1 MFNND
6 AHNNYLWWY
15 SVLGNTID
23 NVNDATF
30 QSMYGLSTGDKRHAS
45 TQPTQQFND
54 GYFHYNSDGDSF
66 DQLSNGPAKYK
77 VYYQNVA
84 WALPTTDDY
93 DESGNH
99 TLASVVNWPTKNAF
113 MGIWSAS
120 DDIKTILG
128 PSLGNGLTD
137 KIRTSVPLYYDAQG
151 SPMHLADICRQ
162 ILIERH
168 GQAYA
173 DGFDPTKG
181 AMGLIHG
188 VNDQGHSIFM
198 HGNQSLDLINSANTI
213 GTSTSAFDKINA
225 LTLHEL
231 RFYMRAGEGQSYR
244 PHLSTGTYAYNING
258 YYQDFMLD
266 GQTGNVSGEEAA
278 EFSGNWTSTHSDAFT
293 APKSTNTDNVGFY
306 LDGTGETDGS
316 PAGDYWQVDSGMTR
330 TLNQAKTY
338 EIWLKPTRTDR
349 QSLFFGSGTIQHV
362 EIYPNSLNFRTEATT
377 QNGYSFGASY
387 STGIDLSEFKNVDGR
402 DATDGFA
409 VNKWN
414 CLTITF
420 DTDPSASGTVKWYC
434 NGYHFHTG
442 SMYAGNSGDQEYFSF
457 SAIGRAT
464 GSSSYL
470 YAKSFKGYFDEF
482 KIYDAVLNQTQIE
495 NNVRSSRHFR
505 DYYVGSDKV

>member
-1 MFNND
+1 MYNND
-6 AHNNYLWWY
+6 AHNHYLWWHGV
-15 SVLGNTID
+15 SNENTS
-23 NVNDATF
+23 NTTF
-30 QSMYGLSTGDKRHAS
+30 QDMYGLSTGDKRHAS

-54 GYFHYNSDGDSF
+54 GYFHYNSASDF
-66 DQLSNGPAKYK
+66 VEELSDGPAKYK

-84 WALPTTDDY
+84 WALPSTDDY
-93 DESGNH
+93 NEYDSHG
-99 TLASVVNWPTKNAF
+99 LSSIVNWPTRNAY

-120 DDIKTILG
+120 EDTKTILS
-128 PSLGNGLTD
+128 PPLNNGLAD
-137 KIRTSVPLYYDAQG
+137 KIRTRVPRYYDAQG

-162 ILIERH
+162 LLIERH
-168 GQAYA
+168 GY
-173 DGFDPTKG
+173 DYGMGFDPSMG
-181 AMGLIHG
+181 AMGLVHG
-188 VNDQGHSIFM
+188 LNDQGHSIFM
-198 HGNQSLDLINSANTI
+198 HGNQCLNIIDGANDI
-213 GTSTSAFDKINA
+213 GTSTSTHDKINA
-225 LTLHEL
+225 LTLQNL
-231 RFYMRAGEGQSYR
+231 RFYIRAGEGMSYR
-244 PHLSTGTYAYNING
+244 PHLSTSANAYNING
-258 YYQDFMLD
+258 YYQDYMLD

-278 EFSGNWTSTHSDAFT
+278 TFNGNWTSTHSEAFT
-293 APKSTNTDNVGFY
+293 AAKTTSSSGVGFY

-316 PAGDYWQVDSGMTR
+316 PTGDYWLVNRDMTS

-338 EIWLKPTRTDR
+338 EIWLKPARSDR

-387 STGIDLSEFKNVDGR
+387 NTGVDLDEFKNVDGR
-402 DATDGFA
+402 DATDGFE

-420 DTDPSASGTVKWYC
+420 NTGPGGDGVVKWYC

-442 SMYAGNSGDQEYFSF
+442 NMYSGSGGVGEYFSF
-457 SAIGRAT
+457 MGIGRAT

-470 YAKSFKGYFDEF
+470 YAKSFQGYFDEF

-505 DYYVGSDKV
+505 DYYVGSDKGYTF